1 MYRRFAVALV
11 AALATLTACGTN
23 SPMAALDS
31 SFAPAAKTTGGLVVP
46 TPTRQFMFVWG
57 SITINGVPA
66 PAGTIISAVDRV
78 GNMAG
83 QFTVW
88 YSGYYG
94 AMAVYLDDPE
104 TSLDEGAVLGE
115 WLYIRVNSH
124 SSRSKFKWTK
134 FGDVVR
140 VDVATTSTA
149 PKSGPPP
156 TVKSSSVTTGKK

>member
-23 SPMAALDS
+23 SPMAASD
-31 SFAPAAKTTGGLVVP
+31 SFAPAAKTTGGVVVP

-57 SITINGVPA
+57 SISINGVPA
-66 PAGTIISAVDRV
+66 PAGTVVSALDRA
-78 GNMAG
+78 GHMAG

-88 YSGYYG
+88 YPGYYG

-104 TSLDEGAVLGE
+104 TSLDEGATLGE
-115 WLYIRVNSH
+115 WLYVRVNGQ
-124 SSRSKFKWTK
+124 SSRSKFQWTR

-140 VDVATTSTA
+140 VDVVTTSTA

-156 TVKSSSVTTGKK
+156 TAKSGSAAMGKK